1 MHLSDLLFD
10 VSASS
15 VFLKYTFKIGRLEVR
30 LEVCYTS
37 LLNTIIFH
45 KGAKKTEM
53 KPNPFL
59 FPLPNSQ
66 NLIGRKEC
74 CFWTNK
80 GVDCRTCPTLKS
92 WKALFVNEDVEFS
105 VWSCS

>member
-15 VFLKYTFKIGRLEVR
+15 VFLKYTFKIGSKLQE
-30 LEVCYTS
+30 LTEYNYFS
-37 LLNTIIFH
+37 Q
-45 KGAKKTEM
+45 GGQKKN
-53 KPNPFL
+53 NPFL

-105 VWSCS
+105 VWSSS